1 MTTHHVSET
10 MAGRA
15 LRRAL
20 LAFALPA
27 LAALGACSS
36 DGEAKDGG
44 DGTAPAAAAVD
55 SGAAAALVLGPQDVA
70 TAREGDVGASLTVS
84 GPLEPKERVTL
95 RAQVAGTV
103 TDLRVDR
110 GTPVTRGQRLA
121 RIQAAGVQS
130 QAAGAR
136 AQVAA
141 AQANVAV
148 AEQRLTAARRLITA
162 GAISDVDLRSA
173 VAQHE
178 AAVAQLAAARAQAAS
193 SSEAAG
199 FTIIAAPINGVV
211 SARQVET
218 GEAVRVGD
226 ELLTVV
232 NSRTLE
238 LAGQV
243 GVADAGRVRVG
254 QAVTFTLDAFPNEEF
269 RGRVARVDPVADP
282 GTRQVGVYVE
292 MANAGGRIVGGQFA
306 RGRIATGGAQAVRG
320 VLIPATAVQG
330 AGAGATQG
338 SVLVVDGGRLV
349 RRAVTLGTRDE
360 STGLVVALS
369 GVRAG
374 EQVVVVPSP
383 DVKEGTPVT
392 IAADRGASVPAT
404 DSAPN
409 GAATAGAKE

>member
-1 MTTHHVSET
+1 MTTHHVLET

-20 LAFALPA
+20 LALALPA
-27 LAALGACSS
+27 LAVLGACSS
-36 DGEAKDGG
+36 DGEANDGG
-44 DGTAPAAAAVD
+44 AEPAAAAAAVD

-130 QAAGAR
+130 QAA
-136 AQVAA
+136 
-141 AQANVAV
+141 
-148 AEQRLTAARRLITA
+148 
-162 GAISDVDLRSA
+162 
-173 VAQHE
+173 
-178 AAVAQLAAARAQAAS
+178 AARAQAAS

-199 FTIIAAPINGVV
+199 FTVITAPLTGVV

-292 MANAGGRIVGGQFA
+292 LANAGGRIVGGQFA
-306 RGRIATGGAQAVRG
+306 RGRIATGGAQPVRG

-330 AGAGATQG
+330 AGADATRG

-349 RRAVTLGTRDE
+349 RRAVTLGARDE

-374 EQVVVVPSP
+374 EQVVVVPSA